1 MNQISLSAVA
11 ESYGGTTATM
21 TSLEI
26 SELTGSRHDNVKIT
40 IERLSD
46 KDVIS
51 LPALQEVKI
60 QRERRA
66 ESVEVYVFSG
76 PQGRLDSITVV
87 AQLDPAFTAALV
99 KRWDAL
105 ETGKAQPAMAQ
116 NEATQQIDKPDPQA
130 FAVVQS
136 AWVDAVERKIASKRE
151 ALQFLRDASAVMIH
165 GVDVL
170 QRAAKTSNPAK
181 ALPAPTQAT
190 LTNGES
196 VPYGFR
202 AAGTK
207 SATDLL
213 RDHGVSAQA
222 KALYDAMEK
231 QNMVTTRY
239 DLTVDQPGYRVLI
252 GEGLQYGQNVMLFE
266 SVRSNPYFYPDRF
279 GALLKLVGALV
290 EDAPKPTASERALY
304 DYKNIVQ
311 EAWNVYGRYTIAVEG
326 CEHPVPYVSRAALV
340 QYLVDSLGKTE
351 KRVCNMI
358 APRGDMTRAL
368 VQDGFVRPHNHGW
381 LILYG
386 VKIDTEK
393 EKILPPWMLNK

>member
-11 ESYGGTTATM
+11 ESYGRTTETM

-26 SELTGSRHDNVKIT
+26 SELTGKRHDNVMADIRKMLAELHGDGGVLIFQDTHTNTQNGQSYSIFKLPKRESLILVSGYSVTMRAKI
-40 IERLSD
+40 ID
-46 KDVIS
+46 
-51 LPALQEVKI
+51 
-60 QRERRA
+60 
-66 ESVEVYVFSG
+66 
-76 PQGRLDSITVV
+76 
-87 AQLDPAFTAALV
+87 
-99 KRWDAL
+99 RWDEL
-105 ETGKAQPAMAQ
+105 ETGRAIPAMVQ
-116 NEATQQIDKPDPQA
+116 PQQTIEADKPDPQA

-170 QRAAKTSNPAK
+170 QRAAKASKPAK
-181 ALPAPTQAT
+181 ALQAPTQAT

-239 DLTVDQPGYRVLI
+239 DLTVDQPGCRVLI

-266 SVRSNPYFYPDRF
+266 SVRSNPYFYHDKF
-279 GALLKLVGALV
+279 AALLKRVGLLV
-290 EDAPKPTASERALY
+290 DATTKPTAPERALR
-304 DYKNIVQ
+304 DYKNIVKD
-311 EAWNVYGRYTIAVEG
+311 AWNTYG
-326 CEHPVPYVSRAALV
+326 CETSESVNRDGIHI
-340 QYLVDSLGKTE
+340 QYLTRSAIIHYLTIDLGKSE
-351 KRVCNMI
+351 KTAKNFV
-358 APRGDMTRAL
+358 APKSDAMRAL
-368 VQDGFVRPHNHGW
+368 FKDGFLSKHKNGW
-381 LILYG
+381 LIFDG
-386 VKIDTEK
+386 DSI
-393 EKILPPWMLNK
+393 

>member
-1 MNQISLSAVA
+1 MNQISLAAVA
-11 ESYGGTTATM
+11 ESHSDATATM

-26 SELTGSRHDNVKIT
+26 ESLTGSRHDSVKRT
-40 IERLSD
+40 IERLAESG
-46 KDVIS
+46 VIS
-51 LPALQEVKI
+51 LPPTVEVKV

-66 ESVEVYVFSG
+66 ESVEVYVFAG

-105 ETGKAQPAMAQ
+105 ETGKAKPEVAQ
-116 NEATQQIDKPDPQA
+116 NEARQQIDKPDPQA

-170 QRAAKTSNPAK
+170 QRAAKASNPAK

-239 DLTVDQPGYRVLI
+239 DLTVDQPGCRVLI

-266 SVRSNPYFYPDRF
+266 SVRSNPYFYHDKF
-279 GALLKLVGALV
+279 GALLKRVGLLV
-290 EDAPKPTASERALY
+290 DATPKPTASERALR
-304 DYKNIVQ
+304 DYKNIVKD
-311 EAWNVYGRYTIAVEG
+311 AWITYG
-326 CEHPVPYVSRAALV
+326 CETSESANRDGIHI
-340 QYLVDSLGKTE
+340 QYLTRSALIQYLTIELGKPE
-351 KRVCNMI
+351 KTAQNFA
-358 APRGDMTRAL
+358 APRSDAMRAL
-368 VQDGFVRPHNHGW
+368 FKDGFLSKHKNGW
-381 LILYG
+381 LIFDGYS
-386 VKIDTEK
+386 I
-393 EKILPPWMLNK
+393 

>member
-1 MNQISLSAVA
+1 MNQISLIDVA
-11 ESYGGTTATM
+11 ATAGDGPLAM
-21 TSLEI
+21 TSREI
-26 SELTGSRHDNVKIT
+26 AELTGKEHRNVLRDIRVLQEQLGELFGGYAQNWAHPQNGQT
-40 IERLSD
+40 YEEFILD
-46 KDVIS
+46 KDTCLTLV
-51 LPALQEVKI
+51 LGYDA
-60 QRERRA
+60 
-66 ESVEVYVFSG
+66 
-76 PQGRLDSITVV
+76 V
-87 AQLDPAFTAALV
+87 ARMKVV
-99 KRWDAL
+99 KRWQAL

-116 NEATQQIDKPDPQA
+116 NEARQQIDKPDPQA

-151 ALQFLRDASAVMIH
+151 AMQFLRDASAVMIH

-170 QRAAKTSNPAK
+170 QRAAKASKPAK

-239 DLTVDQPGYRVLI
+239 DLTVDQPGCRVLI

-279 GALLKLVGALV
+279 GALLKRVGMLV
-290 EDAPKPTASERALY
+290 DATPKPTASERALR
-304 DYKNIVQ
+304 DYKNIVKD
-311 EAWNVYGRYTIAVEG
+311 AWNTYG
-326 CEHPVPYVSRAALV
+326 CETSESANRDGIPTPYLARSALI
-340 QYLVDSLGKTE
+340 QYLTIELGKPE
-351 KRVCNMI
+351 KTAQNFA
-358 APRGDMTRAL
+358 APRSDAMRAL
-368 VQDGFVRPHNHGW
+368 FKDGFLSKHKNGW
-381 LILYG
+381 LIFDG
-386 VKIDTEK
+386 DSI
-393 EKILPPWMLNK
+393 

>member
-11 ESYGGTTATM
+11 ESYGDTTATM

-116 NEATQQIDKPDPQA
+116 NEARQQIDKPDPQA

-170 QRAAKTSNPAK
+170 MAAS
-181 ALPAPTQAT
+181 
-190 LTNGES
+190 
-196 VPYGFR
+196 
-202 AAGTK
+202 
-207 SATDLL
+207 
-213 RDHGVSAQA
+213 
-222 KALYDAMEK
+222 K
-231 QNMVTTRY
+231 QNHCS
-239 DLTVDQPGYRVLI
+239 L
-252 GEGLQYGQNVMLFE
+252 NF
-266 SVRSNPYFYPDRF
+266 S
-279 GALLKLVGALV
+279 
-290 EDAPKPTASERALY
+290 
-304 DYKNIVQ
+304 
-311 EAWNVYGRYTIAVEG
+311 AV
-326 CEHPVPYVSRAALV
+326 
-340 QYLVDSLGKTE
+340 
-351 KRVCNMI
+351 
-358 APRGDMTRAL
+358 
-368 VQDGFVRPHNHGW
+368 
-381 LILYG
+381 
-386 VKIDTEK
+386 
-393 EKILPPWMLNK
+393 

>member
-1 MNQISLSAVA
+1 MAGNGGVLIFQDTHTNTQNGQSYSIFKLPKRESLILVSGYSV
-11 ESYGGTTATM
+11 TM
-21 TSLEI
+21 
-26 SELTGSRHDNVKIT
+26 RAKI
-40 IERLSD
+40 ID
-46 KDVIS
+46 
-51 LPALQEVKI
+51 
-60 QRERRA
+60 
-66 ESVEVYVFSG
+66 
-76 PQGRLDSITVV
+76 
-87 AQLDPAFTAALV
+87 
-99 KRWDAL
+99 RWDEL
-105 ETGKAQPAMAQ
+105 ETGRAIPAMAQ
-116 NEATQQIDKPDPQA
+116 PQQTIEADKPDPQA

-170 QRAAKTSNPAK
+170 QRAAKASKPST

-196 VPYGFR
+196 VPYGLR

-266 SVRSNPYFYPDRF
+266 SKRSNPYFYESKF
-279 GALLKLVGALV
+279 AALLKRVGLLV
-290 EDAPKPTASERALY
+290 DATPKPTAVERALR
-304 DYKNIVQ
+304 DYKNIVK
-311 EAWNVYGRYTIAVEG
+311 EAWKSYCCKTLESASRDGIPMPYLTRSALINYLTI
-326 CEHPVPYVSRAALV
+326 
-340 QYLVDSLGKTE
+340 DMGKSE
-351 KRVCNMI
+351 KTAKNFV
-358 APRGDMTRAL
+358 APKSDAMRAL
-368 VQDGFVRPHNHGW
+368 FKDGFLSKHQNGW
-381 LILYG
+381 LIFDS
-386 VKIDTEK
+386 I
-393 EKILPPWMLNK
+393 

>member
-1 MNQISLSAVA
+1 MNQISLSAVT
-11 ESYGGTTATM
+11 ESYGRTTETM

-26 SELTGSRHDNVKIT
+26 SELTGKRHDNVMADIRKMLAELHGDGGVLIFQDTHTNTQNGQSYSIFKLPKRESLILVSGYSVTMRAKI
-40 IERLSD
+40 ID
-46 KDVIS
+46 
-51 LPALQEVKI
+51 
-60 QRERRA
+60 
-66 ESVEVYVFSG
+66 
-76 PQGRLDSITVV
+76 
-87 AQLDPAFTAALV
+87 
-99 KRWDAL
+99 RWDEL
-105 ETGKAQPAMAQ
+105 ETGRAIPAMAQ
-116 NEATQQIDKPDPQA
+116 PQQTIEADKPDPQA

-170 QRAAKTSNPAK
+170 QRAAKARNPAK
-181 ALPAPTQAT
+181 SLPAPTQAT

-231 QNMVTTRY
+231 QNIVTTRY
-239 DLTVDQPGYRVLI
+239 DLTVDQPGFRVLI

-279 GALLKLVGALV
+279 GALLKRVWLLV
-290 EDAPKPTASERALY
+290 DATPKPTAAERALY

-311 EAWNVYGRYTIAVEG
+311 EAWNVYGRDTIAVEG

-386 VKIDTEK
+386 VKIEAEK

>member
-1 MNQISLSAVA
+1 MNQISLIDVA
-11 ESYGGTTATM
+11 ATAGDDPLAM
-21 TSLEI
+21 TSREI
-26 SELTGSRHDNVKIT
+26 AELTGKEHRNVLRDIRVLQEQLGELFGGYAQNWAHPQNGQT
-40 IERLSD
+40 YEEFILD
-46 KDVIS
+46 KDTCLTLV
-51 LPALQEVKI
+51 LGYDA
-60 QRERRA
+60 
-66 ESVEVYVFSG
+66 
-76 PQGRLDSITVV
+76 V
-87 AQLDPAFTAALV
+87 ARMKVV
-99 KRWDAL
+99 KRWQAL
-105 ETGKAQPAMAQ
+105 ETGKAKPAMAQ
-116 NEATQQIDKPDPQA
+116 NEAPQQIDKPDPQA

-170 QRAAKTSNPAK
+170 QRAAKASKPAK

-231 QNMVTTRY
+231 QNMATTRY

-279 GALLKLVGALV
+279 GALLKRVGLLV
-290 EDAPKPTASERALY
+290 DATPKPTASERALR
-304 DYKNIVQ
+304 DYKNIVKD
-311 EAWNVYGRYTIAVEG
+311 AWNTYG
-326 CEHPVPYVSRAALV
+326 CETSESANRDGIHI
-340 QYLVDSLGKTE
+340 QYLTRSAIIHYLTIDLGKSE
-351 KRVCNMI
+351 KTAKNFV
-358 APRGDMTRAL
+358 APKSDAMRAL
-368 VQDGFVRPHNHGW
+368 FKDGFLSKHKNGW
-381 LILYG
+381 LIFDG
-386 VKIDTEK
+386 DSI
-393 EKILPPWMLNK
+393 

>member
-1 MNQISLSAVA
+1 MNQISLAAVA
-11 ESYGGTTATM
+11 ESHSDATATM

-26 SELTGSRHDNVKIT
+26 ESITGSRHDSVKRT
-40 IERLSD
+40 IERLAESG
-46 KDVIS
+46 VIS
-51 LPALQEVKI
+51 LPPTVEVKV

-66 ESVEVYVFSG
+66 ESVEVYVFAG

-105 ETGKAQPAMAQ
+105 ETGKAKPAMAQ
-116 NEATQQIDKPDPQA
+116 NEARQQIDKPDPQA

-170 QRAAKTSNPAK
+170 QRAAKASKPAK

-196 VPYGFR
+196 VPYGLR

-279 GALLKLVGALV
+279 GALLKRVGLLV
-290 EDAPKPTASERALY
+290 DATPKPTASERALR
-304 DYKNIVQ
+304 DYKNIVKD
-311 EAWNVYGRYTIAVEG
+311 AWNTYG
-326 CEHPVPYVSRAALV
+326 CETSESVNRDGIHI
-340 QYLVDSLGKTE
+340 QYLTRSAIIHYLTIDLGKSE
-351 KRVCNMI
+351 KTAKNFV
-358 APRGDMTRAL
+358 APKSDAMRAL
-368 VQDGFVRPHNHGW
+368 FKDGFLSKHKNGW
-381 LILYG
+381 LIFDG
-386 VKIDTEK
+386 DSI
-393 EKILPPWMLNK
+393 

>member
-1 MNQISLSAVA
+1 MNQISLIDVA
-11 ESYGGTTATM
+11 ATAGDDPLAM
-21 TSLEI
+21 TSREI
-26 SELTGSRHDNVKIT
+26 AELTGKEHRNVLRDIRVLQEQLGELFGGYAQNWAHPQNGQT
-40 IERLSD
+40 YEEFILD
-46 KDVIS
+46 KDTCLTLV
-51 LPALQEVKI
+51 LGYDA
-60 QRERRA
+60 
-66 ESVEVYVFSG
+66 
-76 PQGRLDSITVV
+76 V
-87 AQLDPAFTAALV
+87 ARMKVV
-99 KRWDAL
+99 KRWQAL
-105 ETGKAQPAMAQ
+105 ETGKAKPAMAQ
-116 NEATQQIDKPDPQA
+116 NEAPQQIDKPDPQA

-170 QRAAKTSNPAK
+170 QRAAKASKPAK

-279 GALLKLVGALV
+279 GALLKRVGLLV
-290 EDAPKPTASERALY
+290 DATPKPTASERALR
-304 DYKNIVQ
+304 DYKNIVKD
-311 EAWNVYGRYTIAVEG
+311 AWNTYG
-326 CEHPVPYVSRAALV
+326 CETSESVNRDGIHTPYLTRSALI
-340 QYLVDSLGKTE
+340 QYLTIELGKPE
-351 KRVCNMI
+351 KTAQNF
-358 APRGDMTRAL
+358 ATPRSDAMRAL
-368 VQDGFVRPHNHGW
+368 FADGFLSKHKNRW
-381 LILYG
+381 LIFDG
-386 VKIDTEK
+386 DSI
-393 EKILPPWMLNK
+393 